1 MMFTSIFKA
10 WDGTLD
16 LNHIISG
23 SIINTPRM
31 LLEARAIC
39 DKYKISEVYVSY
51 ARSTHKSETTI
62 SSKIFPILVFLNEDE
77 RNSCYNTL
85 ENIPKESLFSK
96 QPFPNMEDLKDLL
109 KHRKVILTRAVRC
122 TRIYTVNDYTGAT
135 NELSDYGLEIW
146 LFTKNNFHSQLFFYD
161 DEYFLFENYE
171 DAAMLD
177 GYLAAN
183 PAIEKHDSM
192 TGAHQYVGRG
202 TQIQTLPGGSAFPG
216 SGGGGSSNVVMVR
229 KKV

>member
-23 SIINTPRM
+23 SIINTPRL

-51 ARSTHKSETTI
+51 TRSTLKSETPI

-77 RNSCYNTL
+77 RNSCYNAL

-96 QPFPNMEDLKDLL
+96 DPFPNMEDLKDLL
-109 KHRKVILTRAVRC
+109 KHRKVILTRAIRC
-122 TRIYTVNDYTGAT
+122 TKIYNVNDYTGAT

-161 DEYFLFENYE
+161 DEYFLFENFE

-177 GYLAAN
+177 GYLAAHQ
-183 PAIEKHDSM
+183 PLEKFEDVH
-192 TGAHQYVGRG
+192 GLQQVGRG
-202 TQIQTLPGGSAFPG
+202 KKSHVQTLPGGSAFPG
-216 SGGGGSSNVVMVR
+216 GGSSGNVVMVR
-229 KKV
+229 KV